1 MGSNKIGVSDFALT
15 VSAAIRAQMGI
26 RRISNR
32 EIAKLIDRGATYVNS
47 RIKDENEWALGDI
60 EKLCELWNMTPCELI
75 ESVNSEQS
83 RVAKTINKLKRGDLD
98 IAAYEDDHKFDGAE
112 MTPHDESAPDIAAHE
127 LRADAHGPVQR
138 RTRPARGQHPPAR

>member
-1 MGSNKIGVSDFALT
+1 MGHGKIGVSDFALT

-60 EKLCELWNMTPCELI
+60 EKLI
-75 ESVNSEQS
+75 ESVNTEQS
-83 RVAKTINKLKRGDLD
+83 RVAETLNKLKRGDLD
-98 IAAYEDDHKFDGAE
+98 IAAYEDEHKYDGDG
-112 MTPHDESAPDIAAHE
+112 DE
-127 LRADAHGPVQR
+127 
-138 RTRPARGQHPPAR
+138 PA

>member
-1 MGSNKIGVSDFALT
+1 MGHGKIGVSDFALT

-75 ESVNSEQS
+75 ESVNTE
-83 RVAKTINKLKRGDLD
+83 LKRGDLD
-98 IAAYEDDHKFDGAE
+98 IAAYEDEHKYDGDG
-112 MTPHDESAPDIAAHE
+112 DE
-127 LRADAHGPVQR
+127 
-138 RTRPARGQHPPAR
+138 PA

>member
-1 MGSNKIGVSDFALT
+1 MGHGKIGVSDFTLT

-60 EKLCELWNMTPCELI
+60 EKTLRTLE
-75 ESVNSEQS
+75 
-83 RVAKTINKLKRGDLD
+83 
-98 IAAYEDDHKFDGAE
+98 
-112 MTPHDESAPDIAAHE
+112 HDTMRTHRIRQH
-127 LRADAHGPVQR
+127 RAVSCG
-138 RTRPARGQHPPAR
+138 

>member
-83 RVAKTINKLKRGDLD
+83 RVAKTLNKLKRGDLD
-98 IAAYEDDHKFDGAE
+98 IAAYEDDHKFDG
-112 MTPHDESAPDIAAHE
+112 DGD
-127 LRADAHGPVQR
+127 D
-138 RTRPARGQHPPAR
+138 PA

>member
-1 MGSNKIGVSDFALT
+1 MGHGKIGVSDFALT

-75 ESVNSEQS
+75 ESVNTEQS
-83 RVAKTINKLKRGDLD
+83 RVAETLNKLKRGDLD
-98 IAAYEDDHKFDGAE
+98 IAAYEDEHKCDGDG
-112 MTPHDESAPDIAAHE
+112 DE
-127 LRADAHGPVQR
+127 
-138 RTRPARGQHPPAR
+138 PA

>member
-1 MGSNKIGVSDFALT
+1 MGHGKIGVSDFALT

-75 ESVNSEQS
+75 ESVNTEQS
-83 RVAKTINKLKRGDLD
+83 RVAETPQQAQTRRPRHRRLRG
-98 IAAYEDDHKFDGAE
+98 
-112 MTPHDESAPDIAAHE
+112 
-127 LRADAHGPVQR
+127 RAQIR
-138 RTRPARGQHPPAR
+138 RGRG

>member
-1 MGSNKIGVSDFALT
+1 MRAIVGHMGHGKIGVSDFALT

-32 EIAKLIDRGATYVNS
+32 EIAKLIGRGATYVNS

-75 ESVNSEQS
+75 ESVNTEQS
-83 RVAKTINKLKRGDLD
+83 RVAETLNKLKRGDLD
-98 IAAYEDDHKFDGAE
+98 IAAYEDEHKYDGDG
-112 MTPHDESAPDIAAHE
+112 DE
-127 LRADAHGPVQR
+127 
-138 RTRPARGQHPPAR
+138 PA

>member
-60 EKLCELWNMTPCELI
+60 ERLCELWE
-75 ESVNSEQS
+75 
-83 RVAKTINKLKRGDLD
+83 
-98 IAAYEDDHKFDGAE
+98 
-112 MTPHDESAPDIAAHE
+112 HDTMRTHRIRQQ
-127 LRADAHGPVQR
+127 RAVSCG
-138 RTRPARGQHPPAR
+138 

>member
-47 RIKDENEWALGDI
+47 RIKDENER
-60 EKLCELWNMTPCELI
+60 LCELWNMTPCELI

-83 RVAKTINKLKRGDLD
+83 RVAETLNKLKRGDLD
-98 IAAYEDDHKFDGAE
+98 IAAYEDDHKFDG
-112 MTPHDESAPDIAAHE
+112 DGD
-127 LRADAHGPVQR
+127 D
-138 RTRPARGQHPPAR
+138 PA

>member
-60 EKLCELWNMTPCELI
+60 EKLCELWDMTPCELI
-75 ESVNSEQS
+75 ESVNTEQS
-83 RVAKTINKLKRGDLD
+83 RMAETLNKLKRGDLD
-98 IAAYEDDHKFDGAE
+98 IAI
-112 MTPHDESAPDIAAHE
+112 S
-127 LRADAHGPVQR
+127 
-138 RTRPARGQHPPAR
+138 

>member
-1 MGSNKIGVSDFALT
+1 MGHGKIGVSDFALT

-75 ESVNSEQS
+75 E
-83 RVAKTINKLKRGDLD
+83 TLNKLKRGDLD
-98 IAAYEDDHKFDGAE
+98 IAAYEDEHKYDGDG
-112 MTPHDESAPDIAAHE
+112 DE
-127 LRADAHGPVQR
+127 
-138 RTRPARGQHPPAR
+138 PA

>member
-1 MGSNKIGVSDFALT
+1 MGYGKIGVSDFALT

-75 ESVNSEQS
+75 IVSEQLIDS
-83 RVAKTINKLKRGDLD
+83 
-98 IAAYEDDHKFDGAE
+98 DGRTCPSGLQEKSKHRSPAG
-112 MTPHDESAPDIAAHE
+112 IR
-127 LRADAHGPVQR
+127 LQVQQR
-138 RTRPARGQHPPAR
+138 